1 MAPNNRLFI
10 STTARLNTLVF
21 RMTGGALGSRFGR
34 AQVLLLTTTGRK
46 SGRPRTTPLIYIE
59 DGPNIAVVA
68 SNGGDDRDPLW
79 WRNLQAD
86 PRATVRTKR
95 ETHRVRAA
103 QATAE
108 KQARLWPLLTRAY
121 PNFDVYTTRTAREIP
136 VVVLSPDD
144 GAAGG

>member
-21 RMTGGALGSRFGR
+21 RMTGGALGSKFGR

-59 DGPNIAVVA
+59 DGRDIAVVA

-86 PRATVRTKR
+86 PRATVQIRR
-95 ETHRVRAA
+95 EMRRVRAA
-103 QATAE
+103 PAPAE
-108 KQARLWPLLTRAY
+108 EKARLWPLLTQVY
-121 PNFDVYTTRTAREIP
+121 PNYDVYTTRTAREIP
-136 VVVLSPDD
+136 VVVLSPDE
-144 GAAGG
+144 GAAG